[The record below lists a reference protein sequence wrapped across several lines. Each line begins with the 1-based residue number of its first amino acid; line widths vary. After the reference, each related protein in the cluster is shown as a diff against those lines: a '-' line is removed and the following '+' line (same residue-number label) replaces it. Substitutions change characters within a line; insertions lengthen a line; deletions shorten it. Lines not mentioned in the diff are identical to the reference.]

1 MSVGYMTVA
10 RVAVLAV
17 DAPPVNAF
25 GADVRR
31 DLAAALQRA
40 AQDQDVDAIVIRG
53 AGGTFMAGADIS
65 EFGTEKANAEPRL
78 RDLFTLIEAS
88 PKPVVAAIHGTA
100 LGGGLECALAAHARV
115 AVRTAKLGL
124 PEVSLG
130 ILPGAGGTQR
140 LPRLIGP
147 EAAIE
152 MMISGKPINAETA
165 MKLGVLDAVVDD
177 LEAGAIAYAQ
187 SIIASGQCPQPV
199 LRRDGLVRGIDPS
212 VFANARSK
220 AAARARGRLAPGAI
234 IDCVEAACTMSAQA
248 GAAYERDRF
257 EGLRAGEQHAALT
270 HIFFAERAARK
281 IPGMLDVPPLAIQH
295 VAIVGSGTMGG
306 GIAMAFA
313 NAGFDVL
320 LSDVDG
326 SALDRGLAVIDKN
339 YAVAVSRGSIAEDA
353 AASARSR
360 IRPSVGIDG
369 LGGVDLVIEAVPEN
383 MALKQKLFASL
394 DQVTGRH
401 AILGTNTSSLDI
413 DAIASATSRPDK
425 VIGTHFFVP
434 ANIMKLMENVRGRE
448 TSRETIVTA
457 MELGRR
463 LGKVSVLAGNC
474 DGFIGNRMLQYY
486 TGAADFL
493 VEQGVAPE
501 DIDRVAEAFG
511 MPMGPMAMRDMS
523 GIDVSFL
530 IQKARSPSL
539 PPGERLSPIIEALH
553 EAGRLGM
560 KNGKGFYRYEGRQRF
575 PDAEATS
582 IIAAVSKAQGVAQR
596 NFTDDEIRDRLF
608 FPLVNEG
615 ANELADGT
623 ALRAGDIDVAWV
635 NGYGFPAH
643 KGGPMFWGR
652 RVGFS
657 KVKAMAE
664 ELSRAYGPRWRP
676 SPMLD
681 TLDASPQAGSA
692 S

>member
-1 MSVGYMTVA
+1 MPVDYTTVA

-17 DAPPVNAF
+17 NAPPVNAF

-31 DLAAALQRA
+31 DLAAALRRA
-40 AQDQDVDAIVIRG
+40 VDDQDVDAIIIRG

-65 EFGTEKANAEPRL
+65 EFGTQKANAEPRL

-100 LGGGLECALAAHARV
+100 LGGGLEAALAAHARV
-115 AVRTAKLGL
+115 AVRAAKLGL

-140 LPRLIGP
+140 LPRLVGP
-147 EAAIE
+147 EAALE
-152 MMISGKPINAETA
+152 MMISGKPITAESA

-177 LEAGAIAYAQ
+177 LEAGAIAFAQ
-187 SIIASGQCPQPV
+187 SIVASGRCPEPV
-199 LRRDGLVRGIDPS
+199 LRRDSLVRGVDPS
-212 VFANARSK
+212 IFTTARSK
-220 AAARARGRLAPGAI
+220 AAARSRGRLAPGAI
-234 IDCVEAACTMSAQA
+234 VDCVEAACIMTAES
-248 GAAYERDRF
+248 GIAYERDRF
-257 EGLRAGEQHAALT
+257 EELRAGEQHAALT

-281 IPGMLDVPPLAIQH
+281 IPGMRDVSPLAVQH

-320 LSDVDG
+320 LSDIDG
-326 SALDRGLAVIDKN
+326 WALDRGLAVIDKN
-339 YAVAVSRGSIAEDA
+339 YAVAMSRGSIAEDA
-353 AASARSR
+353 AASARGR
-360 IRPSVGIDG
+360 ITPSVGIEG
-369 LGGVDLVIEAVPEN
+369 LGGVDMVIEAVPEN
-383 MALKQKLFASL
+383 MSLKQKLFTSL
-394 DQVTGRH
+394 DQVTPRH

-413 DAIASATSRPDK
+413 DALASVTSRPDK
-425 VIGTHFFVP
+425 VVGTHFFVP
-434 ANIMKLMENVRGRE
+434 ANIMKLMEIVRGRE
-448 TSRETIVTA
+448 TSNETIVTA
-457 MELGRR
+457 MEIGRN
-463 LGKVSVLAGNC
+463 LSKVSVLAKNC
-474 DGFIGNRMLQYY
+474 DGFIGNRMLQFY

-493 VEQGVAPE
+493 AEQGVPPE
-501 DIDRVAEAFG
+501 EIDRVAEAFG

-530 IQKARSPSL
+530 IQKARLPTL
-539 PPGERLSPIIEALH
+539 PPGERLSPIIKALH

-560 KNGKGFYRYEGRQRF
+560 KSGKGFYRYEGRQRF
-575 PDAEATS
+575 PDAEATA
-582 IIAAVSKAQGVAQR
+582 IIAAVSKAQGVGQR
-596 NFTDDEIRDRLF
+596 SFTDDEIRDRLF

-623 ALRAGDIDVAWV
+623 ALRPGDIDVAWV

-657 KVKAMAE
+657 KVRAMAE
-664 ELSRAYGPRWRP
+664 ELGRSYGPRWRP
-676 SPMLD
+676 SLMLD
-681 TLDASPQAGSA
+681 RLDESSTARSA
-692 S
+692 I

>member
-1 MSVGYMTVA
+1 
-10 RVAVLAV
+10 
-17 DAPPVNAF
+17 
-25 GADVRR
+25 
-31 DLAAALQRA
+31 
-40 AQDQDVDAIVIRG
+40 
-53 AGGTFMAGADIS
+53 
-65 EFGTEKANAEPRL
+65 
-78 RDLFTLIEAS
+78 
-88 PKPVVAAIHGTA
+88 
-100 LGGGLECALAAHARV
+100 
-115 AVRTAKLGL
+115 
-124 PEVSLG
+124 
-130 ILPGAGGTQR
+130 
-140 LPRLIGP
+140 
-147 EAAIE
+147 
-152 MMISGKPINAETA
+152 
-165 MKLGVLDAVVDD
+165 
-177 LEAGAIAYAQ
+177 
-187 SIIASGQCPQPV
+187 
-199 LRRDGLVRGIDPS
+199 
-212 VFANARSK
+212 
-220 AAARARGRLAPGAI
+220 LAPGAI